1 MLDLGLQFGRSV
13 ANGFQRR
20 SDVRGIMCLPS
31 HSFKPIYLYG
41 QFSRA
46 AALF

>member
-13 ANGFQRR
+13 ANGFSGAANVRR
-20 SDVRGIMCLPS
+20 IVFAS
-31 HSFKPIYLYG
+31 HSFKPISLYG